1 MAKACP
7 TPRPF
12 SAVAGTVIF
21 LTLLFFLSF
30 ISRFIFS
37 PLIPAIGEDI
47 PISSAQAGTLFFMGA
62 IGALIGSWS
71 AGLFSARITH
81 RGVMFI
87 AAFGAAAGLI
97 AAYFAGT
104 IWYLGAVLIVLG
116 FFAGLQT
123 PSSVA
128 TITAMVKPDDW
139 GKALSVQQLGPPL
152 SLVASGLLAAALL
165 AFFSWQTSLLWVAG
179 LCVVVGLLFMAFRGV
194 GYFPGDA
201 PSPSM
206 VGPVVRLRS
215 FWVMIFLFALAM
227 GAQVGVF
234 SMLPLYL
241 TEEQGMSTG
250 AANTFLGLA
259 NIPPLAMVF
268 VSGWLTDRIGA
279 KLGHRPVPLRR
290 RSGRHLHRPA
300 LRRGLLDQHRGGVGL
315 RRGSVPAGLQG
326 PIEHRPTHLPKHSHS
341 AVYAPGLHHRGWI
354 ASDRGRPDGGIV
366 LARAGAGDSW
376 GGDRRRV
383 GGRFPAQV
391 RGEAGRGMLRQ
402 IDAARA

>member
-1 MAKACP
+1 
-7 TPRPF
+7 
-12 SAVAGTVIF
+12 
-21 LTLLFFLSF
+21 
-30 ISRFIFS
+30 
-37 PLIPAIGEDI
+37 
-47 PISSAQAGTLFFMGA
+47 
-62 IGALIGSWS
+62 
-71 AGLFSARITH
+71 
-81 RGVMFI
+81 MFI

-97 AAYFAGT
+97 AAYFAET

-165 AFFSWQTSLLWVAG
+165 AFFSWQTSLLWIAG
-179 LCVVVGLLFMAFRGV
+179 LCAVVGLLFMAFRGV
-194 GYFPGDA
+194 GHFPGDA
-201 PSPSM
+201 PSPST

-279 KLGHRPVPLRR
+279 KRAI
-290 RSGRHLHRPA
+290 A
-300 LRRGLLDQHRGGVGL
+300 LFLFVAGVGVFFAGLLSGVGSL
-315 RRGSVPAGLQG
+315 ISIVVVSAFAVGAFPPAFKALSNIVQPTFRSIATALCTPLAFIIGGGLLPIGIGLMGESYSLALGLVIVGVVIAVGS
-326 PIEHRPTHLPKHSHS
+326 
-341 AVYAPGLHHRGWI
+341 
-354 ASDRGRPDGGIV
+354 
-366 LARAGAGDSW
+366 
-376 GGDRRRV
+376 
-383 GGRFPAQV
+383 
-391 RGEAGRGMLRQ
+391 
-402 IDAARA
+402 AAAFLLKFVEKMEEGC

>member
-21 LTLLFFLSF
+21 LTLLFFISF

-47 PISSAQAGTLFFMGA
+47 PISSGQAGTLFFMGA

-165 AFFSWQTSLLWVAG
+165 AFFSWQTSLLWIAG

-279 KLGHRPVPLRR
+279 KWAI
-290 RSGRHLHRPA
+290 A
-300 LRRGLLDQHRGGVGL
+300 LFLFVAGVGVIFTGLLSGVGCSDQHRGGVGL

-326 PIEHRPTHLPKHSHS
+326 PLEHRATHLPKHSHG

-366 LARAGAGDSW
+366 LARAGAGDSR

-402 IDAARA
+402 INVARA

>member
-104 IWYLGAVLIVLG
+104 IWYLGAVLVVLG

-279 KLGHRPVPLRR
+279 KRAI
-290 RSGRHLHRPA
+290 A
-300 LRRGLLDQHRGGVGL
+300 LFLFVAGVGVIFTGLLSGVGCLISIVVVSAFAVGAFPPAFKALSNIVQPTFRSIATALCTPLAFIIGGGLLPIGVGL
-315 RRGSVPAGLQG
+315 MGESYSLALGLVIVGVVIAVGS
-326 PIEHRPTHLPKHSHS
+326 
-341 AVYAPGLHHRGWI
+341 
-354 ASDRGRPDGGIV
+354 
-366 LARAGAGDSW
+366 
-376 GGDRRRV
+376 
-383 GGRFPAQV
+383 
-391 RGEAGRGMLRQ
+391 
-402 IDAARA
+402 AAAFLLKFVERLEEGC